1 MLDGCSHWMLSSGEG
16 EEVVSLSQSI
26 RMQIEMLVKSSLG
39 AEGDADECLPWEV
52 ARRALNARDPGAAS
66 VADCEAH
73 QATHL
78 RFQVWCQECVRGRRD
93 NPPHGSVPAEGREV
107 P

>member
-1 MLDGCSHWMLSSGEG
+1 MFDQPVIEGGRGSGGAVPVDKDANRDAG
-16 EEVVSLSQSI
+16 EKL
-26 RMQIEMLVKSSLG
+26 LG
-39 AEGDADECLPWEV
+39 AEGDADEGLLWEV

-66 VADCEAH
+66 VADCEGH